1 MTLAQTGNYPRWL
14 TETQIKN
21 GFEITNPTS
30 IGQIS
35 ALDEAGNPVFTG
47 TYPITEKSVG
57 QTLFLIN
64 NWNGDWA
71 ANTQQYVPS
80 NFTGGFIEKMEKDL
94 KENPSNKAAWQQDVQ
109 FDFVEVTE
117 ENWQPLAS
125 LVNRGLIINLG
136 SASTAANIWFASKY
150 ALQQCKMEQPE
161 NAFSLRVPTVGSAS
175 NMAYLLATS
184 IFGLQNTYPS
194 EEAFNNQMA
203 NLGYTSFTERMNYIL
218 ENLIGD
224 VNQTS
229 WTNAQ
234 AGTAGIRVF
243 SQDVLNSVVYNGYCS
258 LSPSM
263 AGYQSGDSMGVTL
276 NALGSGISNPFISAV
291 STATLGSNWA
301 WNAGI
306 TYNEINSVGLSYD
319 VWASNSAFLQ
329 AVQSGNLLLWNKN
342 VVVPSSNTIE
352 DLAAQTTPY
361 TGAYTGAFPVLPSS
375 SSSFVPGS
383 PSHLGKG

>member
-1 MTLAQTGNYPRWL
+1 MTLAQTGNYSRWL
-14 TETQIKN
+14 TKTQIKN

-35 ALDEAGNPVFTG
+35 ALDEAGNPTFTG

-71 ANTQQYVPS
+71 TNTQQYVPS

-94 KENPSNKAAWQQDVQ
+94 KENPGNKTVWGTDVQ
-109 FDFVEVTE
+109 FAFQEITE

-125 LVNRGLIINLG
+125 LVNRGFIINLG
-136 SASTAANIWFASKY
+136 AASTAANIWFAEKY
-150 ALQQCKMEQPE
+150 AIQQCKMEQPE

-184 IFGLQNTYPS
+184 IFGLQNKYPS
-194 EEAFNNQMA
+194 EEAFNNQMS
-203 NLGYTSFTERMNYIL
+203 NLGYSSFTERMNYIL

-224 VNQTS
+224 VSQAS

-234 AGTAGIRVF
+234 NGTGGIRVF
-243 SQDVLNSVVYNGYCS
+243 SQEVLNEVVYNGYCS
-258 LSPSM
+258 TSPSD

-306 TYNEINSVGLSYD
+306 TYNEINSVGLAYD
-319 VWASNSAFLQ
+319 VWASNSAFLN

-342 VVVPSSNTIE
+342 VTVPSSNTIE
-352 DLAAQTTPY
+352 DLVAQTTPY
-361 TGAYTGAFPVLPSS
+361 TGTYTGAFPVLPSTAN
-375 SSSFVPGS
+375 
-383 PSHLGKG
+383 